1 MAQYRAQL
9 QNLVTTSPGT
19 GSHKDIMEKF
29 REILNN
35 ILSLGEDELVEGLKA
50 FIEAIVNENVSLV
63 ISRQLLTEISN
74 ILSRL
79 EDSVSKAVSHFT
91 LEIIAPRV
99 ISFEDQVGSIRQ
111 HLADIFER
119 EQNWKQAAITLVG
132 IPLETGQKQY
142 SVDYKLETYLKISR
156 LYLEDEDHVQGEAYI
171 NRAAQLQTQTK
182 NEELQIVYKVCQGR
196 VLDFKRKF
204 IEAASRYN
212 ELSYKTAI
220 HDSERITAL
229 QNAAICTILASAGQ
243 QRSRMLAT
251 LYKDERTQQLS
262 CFNILEKMYLDRLI
276 KRTEL
281 VEFELMLQV
290 HQKATIADGSTI
302 LEHAVVEHN
311 LLAASKLYNNITFT
325 GLGQLLEIPPKKAE
339 RIASKMI
346 TEGRLQG
353 HIDQIDST
361 VHFETKE
368 TLDSWDKQIQS
379 LCFQV
384 NSVIDKIGAA
394 EPDWMNKTVES
405 QMIS

>member
-1 MAQYRAQL
+1 L
-9 QNLVTTSPGT
+9 NLTSTT
-19 GSHKDIMEKF
+19 GSHKELSDKF
-29 REILNN
+29 REILTN
-35 ILSLGEDELVEGLKA
+35 ILRLGEDELVEGLKA

-63 ISRQLLTEISN
+63 ISRALLQEIGS
-74 ILSRL
+74 ILVTL
-79 EDSVSKAVSHFT
+79 EDSVSKAVSHFF
-91 LEIIAPRV
+91 LEIVSPRV
-99 ISFEDQVGSIRQ
+99 ISFEDQVGTIRQ

-119 EQNWKQAAITLVG
+119 EQNWTQAALTLVG

-142 SVDYKLETYLKISR
+142 SADYKLETYLKISR
-156 LYLEDEDHVQGEAYI
+156 LYLEDEDHVQGEMYI

-220 HDSERITAL
+220 HDSERMTAL
-229 QNAAICTILASAGQ
+229 RNAAVCTILASAGQ

-281 VEFELMLQV
+281 VEFEKMLQT
-290 HQKATIADGSTI
+290 HQKATMADGSTI
-302 LEHAVVEHN
+302 LEHAVIQHN

-325 GLGQLLEIPPKKAE
+325 GLGALLEIPPEKAE
-339 RIASKMI
+339 RTASKMI
-346 TEGRLQG
+346 TEDRLKG
-353 HIDQIDST
+353 NIDQIEST
-361 VHFETKE
+361 VHFESRE

-394 EPDWMNKTVES
+394 QPDWMNKTLEA
-405 QMIS
+405 QMDS